1 MMKVLIIEDEALNAE
16 VITDHLKKYDSSI
29 QILTYLKSKEKT
41 REWIEKNG
49 QVDLVFSDIEL
60 LDGNIFSLLKENII
74 TSPIIFTTAYNTF
87 YQDAFDVNGIAYL
100 LKPINYERF
109 SQAMKKFEALK
120 TSSKNP
126 DWSVISELLQQK
138 TKRYKERIIIKN
150 STEIQILNTE
160 KTVAILSNLGKLTAI
175 DQSGKKYEFRYKLSD
190 LAEELDPKVFF
201 QINRGEIININ
212 FIEKIEPYFN
222 DRLSIKM
229 RNLKIK
235 LIISTSSTVEFRKWI
250 GGY

>member
-16 VITDHLKKYDSSI
+16 IITEHLKKYDASI
-29 QILTYLKSKEKT
+29 EILAYLKSKEKT
-41 REWIEKNG
+41 QEWIEKNG

-60 LDGNIFSLLKENII
+60 LDGNVFSLLKQNII

-120 TSSKNP
+120 TPAISP
-126 DWSVISELLQQK
+126 DWSVISELLEQN
-138 TKRYKERIIIKN
+138 TKRYKERIIIKT

-160 KTVAILSNLGKLTAI
+160 ETAAILSHLGKLTAI
-175 DQSGKKYEFRYKLSD
+175 DQSGKEHEFRYKLSD
-190 LAEELDPKVFF
+190 LAKEVDPKVFF

-229 RNLKIK
+229 KNLKTK
-235 LIISTSSTVEFRKWI
+235 LITSISSTVDFRKWI
-250 GGY
+250 GQY

>member
-16 VITDHLKKYDSSI
+16 IITEHLKKYDASI
-29 QILTYLKSKEKT
+29 EIVPYLKSKEKT
-41 REWIEKNG
+41 QEWIEKNG

-60 LDGNIFSLLKENII
+60 LDGNVFSLLKENIV
-74 TSPIIFTTAYNTF
+74 TSPIIFTTAYNNF

-109 SQAMKKFEALK
+109 SQAMNKFKSLK
-120 TSSKNP
+120 TSAKNI
-126 DWSVISELLQQK
+126 DWSFISELLQQK
-138 TKRYKERIIIKN
+138 TKQYKERIIIKT
-150 STEIQILNTE
+150 SAEIQILNTE
-160 KTVAILSNLGKLTAI
+160 KTVAILSNSGKLTAI
-175 DQSGKKYEFRYKLSD
+175 DQSGKEYEFRYKLSD

-222 DRLSIKM
+222 DRLSLKM

-235 LIISTSSTVEFRKWI
+235 LITSTSTTVEFRKWI
-250 GGY
+250 GRY